1 MWSSRLQLQAV
12 VIVGLLGMFVAG
24 ERPVGA
30 QPPEKTP
37 SGKDF
42 PLARAVQQVRVGR
55 VLKFPPVVVAPL
67 FFEQGPTKDFLA
79 APEALEKKLLQV
91 QETGSVPVLQVRNLS
106 QKHVFIPAGQVFSG
120 GKQTR
125 TIAQDV
131 VLAPGEKTSI
141 RVFCVEQGR
150 WSGGRDFYGAFLA
163 TPAIRGYLF
172 QGANQAGVWHLVAT
186 QNADLGV
193 ASKTGSLEDSFRHP
207 EVKDIRKSL
216 QKLQQNI
223 PREAAGVLVLWP
235 GGMLV
240 ELFGGPELARPYLT
254 SVVETVLVEQL
265 ARQRRRKSSPVRQ
278 KKVPPPRELLARI
291 AALES
296 RGKQA
301 DGQSVLLESKHLV
314 GTATFAS
321 GRLLHL
327 FAVSKRSTEQFRQ
340 KMPRHS
346 THHRLLPQQQQ
357 ELPSVLRLLEQH
369 FPRAADRD

>member
-1 MWSSRLQLQAV
+1 MGSSRLQAV
-12 VIVGLLGMFVAG
+12 VIAGLLGMFVAG
-24 ERPVGA
+24 EQPVGA
-30 QPPEKTP
+30 QPPGKTP

-55 VLKFPPVVVAPL
+55 VLKFPPVAVAPL

-193 ASKTGSLEDSFRHP
+193 ASKTGSLEDSFRLP
-207 EVKDIRKSL
+207 EVKDIRRSL

-235 GGMLV
+235 EGMLV

-254 SVVETVLVEQL
+254 SVVETVLVEHL

-278 KKVPPPRELLARI
+278 KVPPPRELLARI

-296 RGKQA
+296 KGEQA

-321 GRLLHL
+321 GRLVHL

-340 KMPRHS
+340 KMPRNPI
-346 THHRLLPQQQQ
+346 HRRLFPQQQQ
-357 ELPSVLRLLEQH
+357 DIPSAFRLLEQH
-369 FPRAADRD
+369 FPRAADRE